1 MHRVGEGEQ
10 LAFVGVEVRRPEER
24 VDGDRREARD
34 LQAEEADAVAFVAG
48 RAALGAGVVFVGGDP
63 HGHGTLDG
71 FVADRAA
78 VRVVPAGVGIFG
90 VGEDHVANGR
100 ATPERLLVDR
110 VGAGDERAA
119 QFGLEC
125 PPSGLSAATA
135 VDRRQLGDGN
145 AITRRI
151 IATAS
156 VALGCGRVE
165 PAE

>member
-10 LAFVGVEVRRPEER
+10 LAFVGIEVRRSEEC
-24 VDGDRREARD
+24 VDGNGREACD

-48 RAALGAGVVFVGGDP
+48 RAALGAGIVFVGGDP
-63 HGHGTLDG
+63 HGHGALDG
-71 FVADRAA
+71 LVAHRAA

-100 ATPERLLVDR
+100 ATPKRLLIDR

-119 QFGLEC
+119 QFGLER
-125 PPSGLSAATA
+125 PPSGLSATTA
-135 VDRRQLGDGN
+135 IDRRQLSDGN

-156 VALGCGRVE
+156 VALRCGRVE